1 MENLFNF
8 HNYPGRTGLITI
20 ATFFRQVT
28 ARSPPVV
35 TTACPVGHLLENG
48 SRSPQR
54 WIEIVDLPIKKGDF
68 PMKNVDFPMKNGDFP
83 MKNGDFPMKHG
94 DFP

>member
-8 HNYPGRTGLITI
+8 HKYPGRTGLITI

-48 SRSPQR
+48 SKKSPS
-54 WIEIVDLPIKKGDF
+54 WIEIVDSMKNGVF
-68 PMKNVDFPMKNGDFP
+68 PMKNGGFPMKNGDFHSSSYVYQRVC
-83 MKNGDFPMKHG
+83 N
-94 DFP
+94 